1 MTSFASVLQQRLA
14 ERLSGKASLQ
24 AGIRTVLER
33 TQLALERLS
42 TARVMNETELEL
54 ARSFFE
60 AYNGCFL
67 RRDLDALRRLHVDRG
82 PFVYFDNHSGC
93 DSPSLEDHFAK
104 VGRFLATGDIVGLE
118 TEILACSVHG
128 EAAAVVGRV
137 RYRRDNPG
145 SAVRV
150 SAFLERHG
158 GTWKV
163 RHLHWSGDPNDTG
176 A

>member
-1 MTSFASVLQQRLA
+1 MLQHRLA
-14 ERLSGKASLQ
+14 ERLPGRASHR
-24 AGIRTVLER
+24 AGTRTVLER
-33 TQLALERLS
+33 IQLTLAQLS
-42 TARVMNETELEL
+42 NARVMDETELEL

-67 RRDLDALRRLHVDRG
+67 RRDLDALRRLHVDG
-82 PFVYFDNHSGC
+82 GTFVYFDNHPGC
-93 DSPSLEDHFAK
+93 DSLSLEDHFAK
-104 VGRFLATGDIVGLE
+104 VGRFLATGDIVGLD
-118 TEILACSVHG
+118 TEILACSIHG

-145 SAVRV
+145 PAVRV
-150 SAFLERHG
+150 SVFLERHSG
-158 GTWKV
+158 AWKV